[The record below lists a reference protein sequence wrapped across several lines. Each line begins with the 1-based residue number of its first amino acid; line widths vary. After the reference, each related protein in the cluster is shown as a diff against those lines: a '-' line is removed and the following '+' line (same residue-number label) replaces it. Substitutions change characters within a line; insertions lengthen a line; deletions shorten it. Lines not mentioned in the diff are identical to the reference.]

1 MIQTYILD
9 IYLSRHCGEKIKDA
23 SVQRLIAYLCWNTIT
38 TNQARDTGNLTTTME
53 MGEKD

>member
-9 IYLSRHCGEKIKDA
+9 LYLSRHCEEKIKGA
-23 SVQRLIAYLCWNTIT
+23 SVQRQIAYLCWNIIT